1 MYSSLEARVPL
12 LDHNIIEFA
21 LNLDEN
27 FKIFK
32 GTQKYIL
39 KELTYEYIPKK
50 IMERPKWGFSIPL
63 EKWLQNDLKYLINNY
78 LNKTAI
84 EQTNCFNYSYVNKLI
99 NSFFKGEKYL
109 YNRIWILIIIQK
121 FLIKHYEP

>member
-32 GTQKYIL
+32 GTQKLSL
-39 KELTYEYIPKK
+39 KLTYEYIPKK
-50 IMERPKWGFSIPL
+50 IMERPKQF
-63 EKWLQNDLKYLINNY
+63 
-78 LNKTAI
+78 
-84 EQTNCFNYSYVNKLI
+84 
-99 NSFFKGEKYL
+99 
-109 YNRIWILIIIQK
+109 
-121 FLIKHYEP
+121 H